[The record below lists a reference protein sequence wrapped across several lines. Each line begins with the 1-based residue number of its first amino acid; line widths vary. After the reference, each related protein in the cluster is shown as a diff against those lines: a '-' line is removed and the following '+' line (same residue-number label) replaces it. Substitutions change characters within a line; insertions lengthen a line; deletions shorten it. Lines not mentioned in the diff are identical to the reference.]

1 MVERMREPHEFLA
14 EDVGC
19 GDITS
24 EALVSN
30 QIARA
35 IIIAKED
42 CIVAGMEVAA
52 GIFRHEGLKV
62 QIIVEDGANAMKGTT
77 VMKIEGKARALLA
90 SERLALNFIQ
100 RLSGIATITRKLVD
114 TCKPLNPN
122 IKIAATRKTTPG
134 LRKYEKDA
142 VELGGGMRHREGLYD
157 QFLIKDNHL
166 QVVGSVT
173 EAIKKAR
180 KYRPGVIVEIE
191 VTDLAGAEEAAR
203 EGADIIMLDNMKP
216 ALARKAAARIREIN
230 SKITIEISG
239 GITPKNILRY
249 AEFADVISL
258 GWLTHSVKAADFS
271 LEIVEIRKG

>member
-1 MVERMREPHEFLA
+1 MVECMRESHEFLA
-14 EDVGC
+14 EDIGN

-42 CIVAGMEVAA
+42 CVVAGMDVAA
-52 GIFRHEGLKV
+52 KIFRHEGLDV
-62 QIIVEDGANAMKGTT
+62 QVLVKDGAFAIKGTT
-77 VMKIEGKARALLA
+77 VMKIEGPAKALLG

-114 TCKPLNPN
+114 ACKPLNPN

-173 EAIKKAR
+173 EAIEKAR
-180 KYRPGVIVEIE
+180 NYRPGMKVEIE
-191 VTDLAGAEEAAR
+191 VTTLAQAEEAAR
-203 EGADIIMLDNMKP
+203 ERADIIMLDNMKP
-216 ALARKAAARIREIN
+216 VQARKAAASIRKIN
-230 SKITIEISG
+230 PKIIIEISG
-239 GITPKNILRY
+239 GITPKNILGY
-249 AEFADVISL
+249 AKFADVISL
-258 GWLTHSVKAADFS
+258 GWLTHSVKAVDFS
-271 LEIVEIRKG
+271 LEIVEIR